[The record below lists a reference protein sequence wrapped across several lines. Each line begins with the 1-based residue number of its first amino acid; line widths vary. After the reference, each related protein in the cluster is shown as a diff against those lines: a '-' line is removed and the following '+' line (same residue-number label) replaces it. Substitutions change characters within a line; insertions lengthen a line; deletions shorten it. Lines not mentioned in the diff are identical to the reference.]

1 LPAGHAGDPTSA
13 AHRPTNA
20 PKIGAGET
28 CLRRIA
34 DGIQAVS
41 GEDGRPIIPI
51 ISDADQVDANRKRI
65 GQPPLAKAAAMSQAT
80 VVRIAEDGRLVS
92 GGANAVMGLDGLD
105 RRKAVT
111 DPGWGLAEAGQ
122 AAATLPR

>member
-1 LPAGHAGDPTSA
+1 M
-13 AHRPTNA
+13 
-20 PKIGAGET
+20 
-28 CLRRIA
+28 
-34 DGIQAVS
+34 
-41 GEDGRPIIPI
+41 
-51 ISDADQVDANRKRI
+51 DANRKRI